1 MGRKILIVTL
11 DGTAPAY
18 LDNARTPNLDALARG
33 GFRKTGN
40 CVMPSVTNVN
50 NVSIMTGEFPS
61 EHGIASNYSYDP
73 ATGEG
78 HYIETSELRR
88 VPTALARARSAGM
101 TTALLTAKV
110 KLLRMLEDGAD
121 WAIAAEAPTGEW
133 VSRLGAPPP
142 VYSGEINIWLL
153 RACHALLR
161 DRDPDIAYCS
171 TTDYLQHQLGPE
183 HEAAR
188 RHVEEVDTWLG
199 EIAALDPSREIYVT
213 ADHGMNFK
221 TRIINLQV
229 MMDRAHLKAVCVPII
244 KDRYLAHH
252 PYQEGGSLNVYLKD
266 GTGPAEVR
274 EWLLSQAVVDAVY
287 SREEAVQEFHL
298 PGDRI
303 GDLFVLGVAD
313 VAFGEQ
319 PEAELRAGGRSHGSM
334 YEREIP
340 LIAYHP
346 SAPADSYSYNMDMV
360 RNLGI

>member
-1 MGRKILIVTL
+1 MGRKVLIVTL

-18 LDNARTPNLDALARG
+18 LDSARTPTLEALAQE
-33 GFRKTGN
+33 GFWRTGK

-50 NVSIMTGEFPS
+50 NVSIVTGTFPS
-61 EHGIASNYSYDP
+61 EHGIASNYWYDP

-78 HYIETSELRR
+78 HYIETAELLR
-88 VPTALARARSAGM
+88 VPTVLARAKTAGM

-110 KLLRMLEDGAD
+110 KLLRMLEEGAD
-121 WAIAAEAPTGEW
+121 WAITAEAPTGEW
-133 VSRLGAPPP
+133 VSRLGSPPS

-153 RACHALLR
+153 RACHALLK
-161 DRDPDIAYCS
+161 DRDPDIVYCS
-171 TTDYLQHQLGPE
+171 TTDFLQHQFAPE
-183 HEAAR
+183 HEVSR
-188 RHVEEVDTWLG
+188 RYTEQMDAWLG

-221 TRIINLQV
+221 PRIINLQV
-229 MMDRAHLKAVCVPII
+229 LMDRDRLQAVCVPII

-252 PYQEGGSLNVYLKD
+252 PYQEGGSLYVYYKA
-266 GTGPAEVR
+266 GTSAAEVR
-274 EWLLSQAVVDAVY
+274 EWLFSQAVIEAVY
-287 SREEAVQEFHL
+287 SREEACREFHL

-319 PEAELRAGGRSHGSM
+319 PEAELRADGRSHGSL
-334 YEREIP
+334 YEQEVP

-346 SAPADSYSYNMDMV
+346 FAPTDLYSYNLDMV